1 MPKDGANITIASVWQ
16 GTRYTDD
23 ARSPTAFV
31 QRVLVI
37 LSAAKA
43 WRTHTHTQ
51 NGATSSFR
59 SVGLT
64 THLYSPGEKG
74 SNIRERLAVPP
85 DAMLTDSWSVWNG
98 NFRAASTSS
107 RTYDHNFSS
116 RRHMRA
122 TWQGVEGAKGAKEVQ
137 REFVEVF
144 FFVLWSDPLRWIM
157 VRATVLETF

>member
-1 MPKDGANITIASVWQ
+1 MGQTSPSQASGKGHVTRMMPDLQPLLCSESSSYSQQQRPGA
-16 GTRYTDD
+16 
-23 ARSPTAFV
+23 
-31 QRVLVI
+31 
-37 LSAAKA
+37 
-43 WRTHTHTQ
+43 HTHTQ

-74 SNIRERLAVPP
+74 SNIRERLALPP
-85 DAMLTDSWSVWNG
+85 EAMLTDSWSVWNG

-107 RTYDHNFSS
+107 RTYNHNISS

-144 FFVLWSDPLRWIM
+144 FLCFGATRCDGLWFVQPCLKRFD
-157 VRATVLETF
+157 